1 MRRGS
6 RSGAGAMAESP
17 TRTVEP
23 RRSRR
28 SAEKTSRASRVA
40 RPRPATWDWDL
51 ASGRVEWDATFRALF
66 GYAETV
72 TDAAWREDR
81 IHPDDRERV
90 TLSLQRATIANPGK
104 AWSEE
109 YRFRKA
115 DGSYVPVFERAR
127 VVQDGA
133 GPVKVLGAI
142 SPRN

>member
-1 MRRGS
+1 
-6 RSGAGAMAESP
+6 
-17 TRTVEP
+17 VQ
-23 RRSRR
+23 
-28 SAEKTSRASRVA
+28 
-40 RPRPATWDWDL
+40 
-51 ASGRVEWDATFRALF
+51 WDATFQALF

-90 TLSLQRATIANPGK
+90 TLSLQRATIANPGQ

-115 DGSYVPVFERAR
+115 DGSYIPVLERAR

-133 GPVKVLGAI
+133 GPFRVLGSI